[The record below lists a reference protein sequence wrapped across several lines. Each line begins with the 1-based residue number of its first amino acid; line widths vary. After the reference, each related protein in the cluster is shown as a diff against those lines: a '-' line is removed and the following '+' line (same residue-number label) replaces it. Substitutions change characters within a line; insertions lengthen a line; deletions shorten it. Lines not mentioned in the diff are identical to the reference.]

1 MTRPTPA
8 FAALA
13 VLAAAACTLS
23 ACHRPAATK
32 AAEPEGRAV
41 SVARVEAQPVRG
53 ALAASGDLV
62 PLEEAAVLPEV
73 TGFRVAA
80 VLADAGQYVKKGQV
94 LAKLDPALI
103 ESQLAQQQA
112 LAAQAEA
119 QAIQAEDQAERV
131 RGLDSSGVL
140 SEEQIR
146 QRRFQARAAR
156 ATAQAQAAA
165 LRDIRTRAAKLEVA
179 APVSGLVLEKSVRP
193 GDLATAGS
201 SPWFRLARDGVIELQ
216 AQMSEDDLARVHSG
230 QHAQVTLPSGAVVTG
245 TVRLVSPQIDP
256 QSKLGFV
263 RITLPTRE
271 DVRAGGFGRAV
282 FIDSSGRTLAVPET
296 AVRYDADGA
305 SVMVVGADNR
315 VRRVPVRTGLRGGG
329 LVQLVQGPPSGV
341 RVVQNAGSFLLEGD
355 RVRPVEGAARPAA
368 AAQ

>member
-1 MTRPTPA
+1 MTRSTPA

-13 VLAAAACTLS
+13 SLAAAACILS
-23 ACHRPAATK
+23 ACHKPAPK
-32 AAEPEGRAV
+32 AAEPEARAV
-41 SVARVEAQPVRG
+41 SVARVEARPIRG
-53 ALAASGDLV
+53 AMSASGDLV

-94 LAKLDPALI
+94 LARLDPALI

-179 APVSGLVLEKSVRP
+179 APVSGLVLEKAVRP
-193 GDLATAGS
+193 GDLATSGAN
-201 SPWFRLARDGVIELQ
+201 PWFRLARDGVMELQ
-216 AQMSEDDLARVHSG
+216 AQMSEDDLAQIRSG

-245 TVRLVSPQIDP
+245 VVRLVSPQIDP
-256 QSKLGFV
+256 QTKLGFV
-263 RITLPTRE
+263 RVTLPVRE
-271 DVRAGGFGRAV
+271 DVRAGGFARAV
-282 FIDSSGRTLAVPET
+282 FVDTTGRPLAVPET
-296 AVRYDADGA
+296 AVRYDSDGA
-305 SVMVVGADNR
+305 SVMVVGADKR
-315 VRRVPVRTGLRGGG
+315 VKRVPVRTGQRGGG
-329 LVQLVQGPPSGV
+329 LVQLVQGPPTGSL
-341 RVVQNAGSFLLEGD
+341 VVQNAGSFLLEGD
-355 RVRPVEGAARPAA
+355 LVRPVEGAAQPAA
-368 AAQ
+368 AAR